1 MTEEQKKLL
10 LIDLCGRLPYGVVLN
25 IEDITDIYD
34 QKLLGISLNH
44 GHCIY
49 INGLSV
55 DNNGYD
61 PYATIKPWL
70 FPLSSMTKEQK
81 KELEDMGWSFDNFEI
96 NNTVECTGPCRQYVA
111 HTDCSALVNWLNK
124 NHFDYRGLIEMKL
137 AIDATRMGIYK

>member
-25 IEDITDIYD
+25 IEDIADIYN
-34 QKLLGISLNH
+34 QKLLGIYLNH
-44 GHCIY
+44 GNCIY

-70 FPLSSMTKEQK
+70 FPLSSMTEKQK
-81 KELEDMGWSFDNFEI
+81 KEYYSCFPKLPTDLITPDRAVKLFD
-96 NNTVECTGPCRQYVA
+96 
-111 HTDCSALVNWLNK
+111 WLNK
-124 NHFDYRGLIEMKL
+124 HHFDYRGLIKMKL
-137 AIDATRMGIYK
+137 AIDATGMDIYK